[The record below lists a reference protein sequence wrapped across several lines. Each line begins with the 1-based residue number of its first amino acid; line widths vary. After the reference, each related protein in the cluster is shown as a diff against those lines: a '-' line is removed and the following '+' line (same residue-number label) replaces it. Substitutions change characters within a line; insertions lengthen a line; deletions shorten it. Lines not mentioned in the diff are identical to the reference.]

1 MQNGNP
7 QTFKLDKLIFSEKD
21 IKQIEQ
27 KGLTLKKVKQQIE
40 VFEKG
45 IPYANLVEEASI
57 DNGIR
62 KLSLEDIQQFK
73 SYFESKKDKISILKF
88 VPASGAA
95 TRMFKFLYQFLKE
108 YNLEKESINS
118 YINRHKNN
126 DLSLFFIGLDKL
138 AFYHIVNQKLYET
151 YPDFDSFTIDKQSL
165 NFVKMML
172 DNDKLDFGSFPKG
185 LLPFHAYKNQIIS
198 TAFEEHLYESALYS
212 SNDEPTRLHFTI
224 SEKHNHKFDE
234 EFVRIEKKVEAQTGS
249 KFDISFSYQKE
260 STDTIA
266 VNPKNKP
273 FREEN
278 GSLLFRPSGHG
289 ALIENL
295 NDLHAD
301 IIFIKNIDN
310 VVTYKYKE
318 EVAKYKK
325 VLAGILLQIQEQVF
339 NYLNVL
345 DESDVSEKQ
354 LIEIGEYLVNTMN
367 VKISSEFEKYSR
379 KYQIEYLAEKLNRP
393 IRVCGMVKNEGEPG
407 GGPYW
412 VKDESGNVSLQIVE
426 SAQIN
431 KKSKHQKQ
439 ILKNATHF
447 NPVDLVCGITNYKGE
462 KFDLKRFVDIKAAFI
477 TMKTKTGNDLKALE
491 LPGLWNGS
499 MANWNTVFVEVPLIT
514 FNPVKTVND
523 LLKAPHQIK

>member
-1 MQNGNP
+1 MN
-7 QTFKLDKLIFSEKD
+7 FSEKD
-21 IKQIEQ
+21 ILQIET
-27 KGLTLKKVKQQIE
+27 KGLTVQKVEQQIRL
-40 VFEKG
+40 FENG
-45 IPYANLVEEASI
+45 IPFSNLVSEATI
-57 DNGIR
+57 DNGILR
-62 KLSLEDIQQFK
+62 LSNEENTRLIFR
-73 SYFESKKDKISILKF
+73 FEAKKDAISILKF

-95 TRMFKFLYQFLKE
+95 TRMFKFLYPFLDK
-108 YNLEKESINS
+108 YDFKKKSINS
-118 YINRHKNN
+118 YINTNKNK
-126 DLSLFFIGLDKL
+126 DLSIFFVGLEKFP
-138 AFYHIVNQKLYET
+138 FYNIVRARLKEEN
-151 YPDFDSFTIDKQSL
+151 PNFDELSIDEQGFK
-165 NFVKMML
+165 FVQMML
-172 DNDKLDFGSFPKG
+172 DSDKLDYGNFPKG
-185 LLPFHAYKNQIIS
+185 LLPFHEYKNQVIS

-212 SNDEPTRLHFTI
+212 SSDEPTRLHFTI

-234 EFVRIEKKVEAQTGS
+234 EFARIEKKVEDKTGS

-266 VNPKNKP
+266 VTPKNKP
-273 FREEN
+273 FRNEN

-295 NDLHAD
+295 NDLDAD
-301 IIFIKNIDN
+301 IVFIKNIDN
-310 VVTYKYKE
+310 VVTYKYKT

-325 VLAGILLQIQEQVF
+325 VLAGMLIEIQEQAF
-339 NYLNVL
+339 KYLNVL
-345 DESDVSEKQ
+345 DDDNLSEEL
-354 LIEIGEYLVNTMN
+354 LIEIAEFLANKLN

-412 VKDESGNVSLQIVE
+412 IKDESGNTSLQIVE

-431 KKSKHQKQ
+431 KKSKHQKD
-439 ILKNATHF
+439 ILKGATHF
-447 NPVDLVCGITNYKGE
+447 NPVDLVCSVKNHRGE
-462 KFDLKRFVDIKAAFI
+462 KFDLRKFVDPKAAFI
-477 TMKTKTGNDLKALE
+477 SMKTKTGKDLKALE

-499 MANWNTVFVEVPLIT
+499 MANWNTIFIEVPLIT